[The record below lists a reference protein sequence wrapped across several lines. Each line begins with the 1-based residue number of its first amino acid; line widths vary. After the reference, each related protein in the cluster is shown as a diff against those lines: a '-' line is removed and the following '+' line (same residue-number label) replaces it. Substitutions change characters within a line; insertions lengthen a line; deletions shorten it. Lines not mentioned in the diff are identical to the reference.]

1 MEESDA
7 VVYLVIL
14 KNLWSIKQALIYRLE
29 GRRRQ
34 MLLID

>member
-7 VVYLVIL
+7 VYLVIL

-34 MLLID
+34 MLLTD